1 MSLGL
6 YYYLQLTALFIMLGW
21 TLYWVYR
28 IGQLNNAPIAIMA
41 IGAYLSAYAVLKWG
55 WPFPLAFAFG
65 VVCGT
70 GFSFIPALALGR
82 APAFSMVIAT
92 IALIFIM
99 QTVFR
104 NLPWFGGSLGLFGI
118 PKIKSLLWITYGF
131 LIFFGI
137 LIYRFDHSRLGRAAD
152 VVFED
157 RDVAGTLGVNFYLF
171 SVCLQVMTGFI
182 GAVVGVLYAFT
193 IRTVIP
199 MYFGFPFLL
208 AVTTFIFVGGYTT
221 MWGVIVFTPILWG
234 IPLILPENMAVYRNF
249 IYGVLLMGTLIL
261 RSEGVI
267 DRRLLKKFE
276 MLVRLWGRKLFQ
288 KKGEEVIRAQKENV

>member
-55 WPFPLAFAFG
+55 WPFPLAFAFAAI
-65 VVCGT
+65 CGT
-70 GFSFIPALALGR
+70 TFALIPALALGR

-99 QTVFR
+99 QTLFR
-104 NLPWFGGSLGLFGI
+104 NLPWFGGAIGLFRI
-118 PKIKSLLWITYGF
+118 PKIKNLLWITYGF

-137 LIYRFDHSRLGRAAD
+137 LIYRFDHSRFGRAAD
-152 VVFED
+152 TVFED
-157 RDVAGTLGVNFYLF
+157 RDVASTLGVNFYLF

-199 MYFGFPFLL
+199 VYFGFPFLL
-208 AVTTFIFVGGYTT
+208 AITTFIFVGGYTT
-221 MWGVIVFTPILWG
+221 MWGVVVFTPILWG
-234 IPLILPENMAVYRNF
+234 IPLILPENLAVFRNF
-249 IYGVLLMGTLIL
+249 IYGALLMGTLIL

-267 DRRLLKKFE
+267 DRRLLKKLE
-276 MLVRLWGRKLFQ
+276 TSVRSIFKTNL
-288 KKGEEVIRAQKENV
+288 KKK

>member
-21 TLYWVYR
+21 NLYWVYR

-55 WPFPLAFAFG
+55 WPFPLAFAFA
-65 VVCGT
+65 VICGT
-70 GFSFIPALALGR
+70 VFALIPALALGR

-99 QTVFR
+99 QTLFR

-118 PKIKSLLWITYGF
+118 PRIKSLLWITYGF

-137 LIYRFDHSRLGRAAD
+137 IIYRFDHSRFGRAAD

-157 RDVAGTLGVNFYLF
+157 RDVASTLGVNFYLF
-171 SVCLQVMTGFI
+171 SVCLQVMTGLI

-199 MYFGFPFLL
+199 VYFGFPFLL
-208 AVTTFIFVGGYTT
+208 AITTFIFVGGYTT
-221 MWGVIVFTPILWG
+221 MWGVVVFTPILWG
-234 IPLILPENMAVYRNF
+234 IPLILPENLAVFRNF
-249 IYGVLLMGTLIL
+249 IYGALLMGTLIL

-267 DRRLLKKFE
+267 DRRFLKQLS
-276 MLVRLWGRKLFQ
+276 MNVRLIFKKLLQ
-288 KKGEEVIRAQKENV
+288 TKEVRG